1 VRLKL
6 KSMRSRTT
14 AGFVLIIGIALLCC
28 ITTLL
33 ALARSSGELESQELL
48 KAVATKA
55 KGAVQDPLHPDAP
68 LQRDDQRWKDRLAS
82 LANSPDVLKKNIF
95 LVVLHRERRPRRDD
109 TQTTRESQPPPP
121 EAPPTILWP
130 TNKEIPPLRPSGDPS
145 KETSAQKKWDENWRE
160 SPALIGHGVV
170 VLAIRSTQ
178 FVERDLNRRRLDLM
192 LMGGFVVLAVGFGSW
207 FLVGL
212 TLSPIRK
219 LAKQAASASTENLHV
234 RLAAPSNDVEVVELV
249 DTLNVFLQ
257 NMAETAESKGRFY
270 AAASHELR
278 TPLQALSGHLELALS
293 RERPAED
300 YKQALEEAKKQS
312 GRLKSL
318 VQSLLLLHQLENNQ
332 LREKDQINLTSAC
345 KSTLQHLQPTVEAR
359 DLKVEINAPDDF
371 SVPSISNH
379 AEILARNLL
388 ENAVKYATSG
398 KKILLTLRETGAV
411 KEMEVFDECEPIPN
425 WNSEKVEAFYR
436 PDSARNAKTGGNGLG
451 LAICRAIAQANGWIL
466 TVDEVPDGFLAKV
479 QFGSEDA
486 KAAPGKGKS
495 KEKTIAPNM
504 AEHPAV

>member
-1 VRLKL
+1 
-6 KSMRSRTT
+6 MRSRTT
-14 AGFVLIIGIALLCC
+14 AGFVTIIAVALLCC

-33 ALARSSGELESQELL
+33 ALARSSGELESQEQL
-48 KAVATKA
+48 KAVAAKA
-55 KGAVQDPLHPDAP
+55 KDAIQDPLHPDAP
-68 LQRDDQRWKDRLAS
+68 VKWDDQRWKDRLAV
-82 LANSPDVLKKNIF
+82 LANSPEILKKNIF
-95 LVVLHRERRPRRDD
+95 IVVLHRERPPRRDENQQNRDLQPRPPD
-109 TQTTRESQPPPP
+109 T
-121 EAPPTILWP
+121 PPTVLWP
-130 TNKEIPPLRPSGDPS
+130 LGKELPPMRPVGDPT
-145 KETSAQKKWDENWRE
+145 KRTAAQKKWDDSWRQE
-160 SPALIGHGVV
+160 SAPLARGTWVTAL
-170 VLAIRSTQ
+170 RSTQ
-178 FVERDLNRRRLDLM
+178 GVERDLNRRRLDLM
-192 LMGGFVVLAVGFGSW
+192 LMGGFAVIAVGFGAW

-234 RLAAPSNDVEVVELV
+234 RLEAPSNDVEVVELV

-257 NMAETAESKGRFY
+257 NMADTAESKGRFY

-332 LREKDQINLTSAC
+332 VREKDQINLASAC
-345 KSTLQHLQPTVEAR
+345 KSTLQTLQPTIMARALQVEV
-359 DLKVEINAPDDF
+359 DAPEDF
-371 SVPSISNH
+371 SIPSISNH

-388 ENAVKYATSG
+388 ENAVKYATAG
-398 KKILLTLRETGAV
+398 KKVRLSLRETTSG

-425 WNSEKVEAFYR
+425 WNSEKVEA
-436 PDSARNAKTGGNGLG
+436 GGNGLG

-466 TVDEVPDGFLAKV
+466 SVSELPEGFLAKV
-479 QFGSEDA
+479 EFSSEEV
-486 KAAPGKGKS
+486 KPAPGKGKT